1 MTALLVISIR
11 RSEGV
16 IRSQRHI
23 SDALLMDNSSL
34 LHLNARS
41 FPGVSLWVREICQ
54 WAERSILVTGPKTD
68 LEPTLTVKA
77 LVMPLYSGFHIVQSD
92 LLVGV
97 PPAKK
102 KRLTRR
108 CVALS
113 RLHITEKSWLGA
125 STASLV
131 ACDSV
136 ASPLQYATLE

>member
-1 MTALLVISIR
+1 MWEGKCTDLNTGKIEVPELLTFVVVTVVTALLVISIR
-11 RSEGV
+11 RSEAV

-68 LEPTLTVKA
+68 LESTLTVKA

-102 KRLTRR
+102 K
-108 CVALS
+108 
-113 RLHITEKSWLGA
+113 
-125 STASLV
+125 
-131 ACDSV
+131 
-136 ASPLQYATLE
+136 

>member
-1 MTALLVISIR
+1 MWEGKCTDLNTGKIEVPELLTFVVVTVVTALLVISIR
-11 RSEGV
+11 RSEAV

-68 LEPTLTVKA
+68 LESTLTVKA

-102 KRLTRR
+102 KMTDEAM
-108 CVALS
+108 CS
-113 RLHITEKSWLGA
+113 SKPTSH
-125 STASLV
+125 
-131 ACDSV
+131 
-136 ASPLQYATLE
+136 Y